1 MKYKTRQKKI
11 GFIYI
16 AIMLMSL
23 ICNTEEKL
31 FYERIKNFL
40 SRKQKIVSY
49 LQADSEYLKD
59 AFKGFFKI
67 GTSVSPN
74 EFNVG
79 SDFIKKHFNSITPE
93 NELKP
98 DSIIKY
104 LVVELIQLL
113 NFVKI
118 MEFLYV
124 VILLFGIVKHQIG
137 SLKRILI
144 QVEIM
149 YQQI

>member
-1 MKYKTRQKKI
+1 MLIIKKSFIISFIKDIFNYKKLKVLYKKMKYKTRQKKI

-98 DSIIKY
+98 DSII
-104 LVVELIQLL
+104 
-113 NFVKI
+113 N
-118 MEFLYV
+118 
-124 VILLFGIVKHQIG
+124 
-137 SLKRILI
+137 
-144 QVEIM
+144 
-149 YQQI
+149 QQACQSQGNNAYNS